1 MKKIN
6 LIRIGNHIISE
17 NSKPLFIAEMS
28 GNHNQSLIRAL
39 SIVDKA
45 AQVGANIIKLQ
56 TYTPDTMTLDLKN
69 NDFKI
74 RDKKSLWYN
83 RTLFELYTRG
93 HTPWKWH
100 EKIIKKAKKKKIQ
113 CISTPFDESSVDFLE
128 KLKVPAYKIASFENT
143 NIPLITKVAKTKKPI
158 IISTGMATIS
168 ELHESINL
176 IRKHDNNKIILLK
189 CTSTYPA
196 SPKDSNVLTIPHMKK
211 LFNCHVGLSDHTLG
225 IGAAIAAVSHG
236 AKIIEKHFTLNRE
249 DGGIDS
255 AFSLEPHEMKML
267 IKESKVAWES
277 IGKTQYGPTVS
288 ERKSLQFR
296 RSLYVSKN
304 VKKGEIID
312 KNNVKNIRPGNGI
325 PPKYLPVVLGKKFSK
340 NIKIGTPL
348 NWRLIK

>member
-28 GNHNQSLIRAL
+28 ANHNQSLIRAL

-100 EKIIKKAKKKKIQ
+100 EKIIKKAKRKKIQ

-128 KLKVPAYKIASFENT
+128 KLKVPAYKIASFENI

-225 IGAAIAAVSHG
+225 IGAAIAAISHG

-255 AFSLEPHEMKML
+255 AFSLEPHEMEML
-267 IKESKVAWES
+267 VKESKVAWES
-277 IGKTQYGPTVS
+277 LGKTQYGPTVS
-288 ERKSLQFR
+288 ERKYLQFR

-304 VKKGEIID
+304 VKKGEIIN
-312 KNNVKNIRPGNGI
+312 KNNIKNIRPGKGL
-325 PPKYLPVVLGKKFSK
+325 PPKNLSVVLGKKFSK

-348 NWRLIK
+348 NWELIK

>member
-100 EKIIKKAKKKKIQ
+100 EKIIKKAKRKKIQ

-128 KLKVPAYKIASFENT
+128 KLKVPAYKIASFENI

-255 AFSLEPHEMKML
+255 AFSLEPYEMEML
-267 IKESKVAWES
+267 VKESKAAWES
-277 IGKTQYGPTVS
+277 LGKTQYGPTVS
-288 ERKSLQFR
+288 ERKYLQFR

-304 VKKGEIID
+304 VKKGEIIN
-312 KNNVKNIRPGNGI
+312 KNNIKNIRPGKGL
-325 PPKYLPVVLGKKFSK
+325 PPKNLSVVLGKKFSK

-348 NWRLIK
+348 NWGLIK

>member
-6 LIRIGNHIISE
+6 SIRIGNHIISE

-28 GNHNQSLIRAL
+28 ANHNQSLIRAL

-83 RTLFELYTRG
+83 RTLFELYTQG

-128 KLKVPAYKIASFENT
+128 KLKVPAYKIASFENI

-225 IGAAIAAVSHG
+225 IGAAIAAISHG

-255 AFSLEPHEMKML
+255 TFSLEPHEMEML

-277 IGKTQYGPTVS
+277 LGKTQYGPTVS
-288 ERKSLQFR
+288 ERKYLQFR

-304 VKKGEIID
+304 VKKGEIIN
-312 KNNVKNIRPGNGI
+312 KNNIKNIRPGKGL
-325 PPKYLPVVLGKKFSK
+325 PPKNLSVVLGKKFSK

>member
-6 LIRIGNHIISE
+6 SIRIGNHIISE

-28 GNHNQSLIRAL
+28 ANHNQSLTRAL

-100 EKIIKKAKKKKIQ
+100 EKIIKKAKRKKIQ

-128 KLKVPAYKIASFENT
+128 KLKVPAYKIASFENI

-176 IRKHDNNKIILLK
+176 IRKQDNNKIILLK

-255 AFSLEPHEMKML
+255 TFSLEPHEMEIL
-267 IKESKVAWES
+267 VKESKTAWES
-277 IGKTQYGPTVS
+277 LGKTQYGPTVS
-288 ERKSLQFR
+288 ERKYLQFR

-304 VKKGEIID
+304 VKKGEIIN
-312 KNNVKNIRPGNGI
+312 KNNIKNIRPGNG
-325 PPKYLPVVLGKKFSK
+325 LPSKCLSAVLGKKFSK

-348 NWRLIK
+348 NWGLIK